1 MFVLRIVQTPALV
14 ALILCIVG
22 ATSASNPTKIE
33 SEETVHIGIILFLV
47 VFIMLVA
54 MTLVALVYIKK
65 VPDQEHILLKAVAL
79 GLPFMLVHVIY
90 SLLVAF
96 SHNSDFNL
104 VYGSKTIFLC
114 MSVIEEM
121 IIVLFYVYAGLRAK
135 PTSLPAEASPGRT
148 LGYRAGRGDFE
159 GGRHGLLSLGFGAAN
174 ALGHQRDKDSR
185 RQHSSDSAEQSYSGV

>member
-1 MFVLRIVQTPALV
+1 VFVLRIIQIPALV

-22 ATSASNPTKIE
+22 ATSASNPTQIE

-47 VFIMLVA
+47 VFIMLVI
-54 MTLVALVYIKK
+54 MTVIAIICIKK
-65 VPDQEHILLKAVAL
+65 VPDQERVLVKAVAL
-79 GLPFMLVHVIY
+79 ALPFMFVHIVY

-121 IIVLFYVYAGLRAK
+121 VIVLFYIYAGLRARST
-135 PTSLPAEASPGRT
+135 PLPQDASPTRT
-148 LGYRAGRGDFE
+148 IGYRAGRSDFG
-159 GGRHGLLSLGFGAAN
+159 GGRLGLVSLGFGVAN
-174 ALGHQRDKDSR
+174 AVGNRGDKNSR
-185 RQHSSDSAEQSYSGV
+185 RHQSSDSGV